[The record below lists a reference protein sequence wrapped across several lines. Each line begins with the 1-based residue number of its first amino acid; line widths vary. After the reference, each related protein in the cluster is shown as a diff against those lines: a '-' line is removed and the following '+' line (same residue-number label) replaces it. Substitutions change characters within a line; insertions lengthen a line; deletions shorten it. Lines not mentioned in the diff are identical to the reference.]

1 MDFDEAVGTHSRWK
15 REVRRYLGRQDG
27 SLRPAE
33 VSLDNKCELGQ
44 WIYGEGAQ
52 YSSFPEYTKLKYE
65 HARFHLA
72 AGELV
77 RKANS
82 GDLIAA
88 EAEPCSSSD
97 FSTSSAAV
105 VIAIMAMKNRVSE

>member
-15 REVRRYLGRQDG
+15 RKLRRYLAKQDG

-44 WIYGEGAQ
+44 WIYGEGAL
-52 YSSFPEYTKLKYE
+52 YSSFPECTKLKYE
-65 HARFHLA
+65 HARFHMA

-77 RKANS
+77 GRANS
-82 GDLIAA
+82 GDPIAA
-88 EAEPCSSSD
+88 EAEPCSSTD
-97 FSTSSAAV
+97 FSTSSSGV
-105 VIAIMAMKNRVSE
+105 VIAIMAMKKRVSE